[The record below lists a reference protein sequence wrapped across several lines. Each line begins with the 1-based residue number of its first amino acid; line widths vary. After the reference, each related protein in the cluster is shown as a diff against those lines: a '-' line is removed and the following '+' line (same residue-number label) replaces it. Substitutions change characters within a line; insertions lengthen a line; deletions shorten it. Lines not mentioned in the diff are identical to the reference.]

1 LGLAPSEAKT
11 LTKDQLEAVVKH
23 GVEREKDEWR
33 RSRWLAAVIV
43 NISGKST
50 KKVVTETDLLKFED
64 EKKESSLRALL
75 RSPSAEASHVSA
87 TKCS

>member
-1 LGLAPSEAKT
+1 MGLAPSEAKT

-75 RSPSAEASHVSA
+75 RSYGERRNQ
-87 TKCS
+87 

>member
-1 LGLAPSEAKT
+1 MGRLGLAPSEAKT

-43 NISGKST
+43 NISGKSS

-75 RSPSAEASHVSA
+75 RSYGERRNQ
-87 TKCS
+87 

>member
-1 LGLAPSEAKT
+1 LGQLVGRLGISPSEAKT
-11 LTKDQLEAVVKH
+11 LTKDQLEAVIKH
-23 GVEREKDEWR
+23 GVDKEKDEWR

-64 EKKESSLRALL
+64 EKQESSLRALL
-75 RSPSAEASHVSA
+75 RSYGERRNQ
-87 TKCS
+87 

>member
-1 LGLAPSEAKT
+1 MGLAPSEAKT

-43 NISGKST
+43 NIRGKST

-75 RSPSAEASHVSA
+75 RSYGERRNQ
-87 TKCS
+87 

>member
-1 LGLAPSEAKT
+1 MGRLGLAPSEAKT

-23 GVEREKDEWR
+23 GVEREKDKWR

-75 RSPSAEASHVSA
+75 RSYGERRNQ
-87 TKCS
+87 

>member
-1 LGLAPSEAKT
+1 LGQLVGGLGLAPSEAKT
-11 LTKDQLEAVVKH
+11 LTKNQLEAVIKH

-64 EKKESSLRALL
+64 ENKESSLRALL
-75 RSPSAEASHVSA
+75 RSYGERRNQ
-87 TKCS
+87 

>member
-43 NISGKST
+43 NISGKSS

-75 RSPSAEASHVSA
+75 RSYGERRNQ
-87 TKCS
+87 

>member
-1 LGLAPSEAKT
+1 MGLAPSEAKT
-11 LTKDQLEAVVKH
+11 LTKDQLEAVIKH
-23 GVEREKDEWR
+23 GVEKEKDEWR

-75 RSPSAEASHVSA
+75 RSYGERRNQ
-87 TKCS
+87 

>member
-1 LGLAPSEAKT
+1 VGRLGLAPSEAKT
-11 LTKDQLEAVVKH
+11 LTKNQLEAVIKH

-64 EKKESSLRALL
+64 ENKESSLRALL
-75 RSPSAEASHVSA
+75 RSYGERRNQ
-87 TKCS
+87 

>member
-75 RSPSAEASHVSA
+75 RSYGERRN
-87 TKCS
+87 

>member
-1 LGLAPSEAKT
+1 MGISPSEAKT
-11 LTKDQLEAVVKH
+11 LTKDQLEAVIKH
-23 GVEREKDEWR
+23 GVDKEKDEWR

-64 EKKESSLRALL
+64 ENKEISLRALL
-75 RSPSAEASHVSA
+75 RSYGERRNQ
-87 TKCS
+87 

>member
-1 LGLAPSEAKT
+1 MGLAPSEAKT

-64 EKKESSLRALL
+64 ENKESSLRALL
-75 RSPSAEASHVSA
+75 RSYGERRNQ
-87 TKCS
+87 

>member
-1 LGLAPSEAKT
+1 MGRLGLAPSEAKT
-11 LTKDQLEAVVKH
+11 LTKDQLEAVIKH

-64 EKKESSLRALL
+64 ENKESSLRALL
-75 RSPSAEASHVSA
+75 RSYGERRNQ
-87 TKCS
+87 